1 MQYNVPASEIILS
14 ITTKKVTATA
24 KRHSGTFTACK
35 IARPQNSAGTS
46 LTSGIGINCTYLLIA
61 TNSATA
67 TAKSHSGTITACKI
81 ARPQKGAGTSLS
93 HQAHPPNDG
102 YPHGSRPFKIDGVA
116 ANWTATETKNVL
128 ENKQRGPLSRCLS
141 ARQSSANYA

>member
-1 MQYNVPASEIILS
+1 LPRV
-14 ITTKKVTATA
+14 
-24 KRHSGTFTACK
+24 K
-35 IARPQNSAGTS
+35 IERPQEGAGTS
-46 LTSGIGINCTYLLIA
+46 PASGIGINYTSCLIA
-61 TNSATA
+61 TNSVTA

-81 ARPQKGAGTSLS
+81 ARPQNGAGTSLS

-102 YPHGSRPFKIDGVA
+102 YSYGSRPCKIDGVA

-141 ARQSSANYA
+141 ARQPYANYA